1 MEAFSL
7 IAMHWGCET
16 PRAAEPA
23 PGTSDVQHEQSE
35 DTVRLRSEI
44 EIDRPVSEVFR
55 FYADE
60 HVRNHPRW
68 DPDVKLEDTSTDPLG
83 VGRVIKRHV
92 TRLGT
97 EVDGQMTII
106 AFERDALFAV
116 DIQDGPNRM
125 IGRTTFEDFGAQGT
139 RIVVEVDAPTIAD
152 ASMRDAVQ
160 GLMLRSLRNIKRMLE
175 EGSTPRSDPQTPH
188 P

>member
-1 MEAFSL
+1 VL
-7 IAMHWGCET
+7 LT
-16 PRAAEPA
+16 
-23 PGTSDVQHEQSE
+23 
-35 DTVRLRSEI
+35 SEI
-44 EIDRPVSEVFR
+44 EIARPVSEVFR

-68 DPDVKLEDTSTDPLG
+68 DPDVKLEATSSDPLG
-83 VGRVIKRHV
+83 VGSVIKRHI

-125 IGRTTFEDFGAQGT
+125 VGRSRFVDLSAQGT

-160 GLMLRSLRNIKRMLE
+160 GLMLRSLRNIRRMLE
-175 EGSTPRSDPQTPH
+175 DGSSPRSDPQPPQRTGT
-188 P
+188 